1 MNKLITALCI
11 LSLCFSCQNDES
23 GPNIQDLDFNYT
35 NYVNGEHKKP
45 VSVFRRNIIVL
56 DFSTGEC
63 ILEGTKVMDPVI
75 VSKIKKMLRS
85 GKRHDPTLD
94 SAKFQLAGDVLVPNY
109 VISAS
114 FSPDLDYRKY
124 SFWRSEIFRA
134 INELRSEFA
143 EERFQ
148 KNYWDLLNSE
158 TILDKNMLREIHIIY
173 PLRYSEYVMD

>member
-1 MNKLITALCI
+1 MTKLLSSLFI
-11 LSLCFSCQNDES
+11 LTICLSCQTKES
-23 GPNIQDLDFNYT
+23 DPSIQHLDFNYI
-35 NYVNGEHKKP
+35 NYVDGEHKKP
-45 VSVFRRNIIVL
+45 LSILRRNIIVL

-63 ILEGTKVMDPVI
+63 IMEG
-75 VSKIKKMLRS
+75 SKINDTIITPKIKRMLRS
-85 GKRHDPTLD
+85 GKRHDPILD
-94 SAKFQLAGDVLVPNY
+94 SVKFQLSGDVLAPNY

-114 FSPDLDYRKY
+114 FSPNLDYRKY

-134 INELRSEFA
+134 INELRADFA

-158 TILDKNMLREIHIIY
+158 TILDKNMLREIHVIY